1 MRKEGIIKY
10 FNRYTGE
17 ILSNDYKEYIFK
29 NEPYEELEIGDY
41 VTFEPL
47 NFETP
52 DIKQDVAVLVK
63 KKTHD
68 NNINR

>member
-17 ILSNDYKEYIFK
+17 ILSNDNKEYIFK
-29 NEPYEELEIGDY
+29 NEPYEELEVGDV

-47 NFETP
+47 NYETP
-52 DIKQDVAVLVK
+52 DIKQDVALLVK
-63 KKTHD
+63 KKVYK
-68 NNINR
+68 NERNR

>member
-17 ILSNDYKEYIFK
+17 ILANDNKEYIFK
-29 NEPYEELEIGDY
+29 NDPYEELQEGDV

-47 NFETP
+47 QFETP

-63 KKTHD
+63 KKTY
-68 NNINR
+68 NNKRNR

>member
-17 ILSNDYKEYIFK
+17 ILSNDNKEYIFK
-29 NEPYEELEIGDY
+29 NDPYEELQEGDV

-47 NFETP
+47 QFETP

-63 KKTHD
+63 KKTY
-68 NNINR
+68 NNKRNR